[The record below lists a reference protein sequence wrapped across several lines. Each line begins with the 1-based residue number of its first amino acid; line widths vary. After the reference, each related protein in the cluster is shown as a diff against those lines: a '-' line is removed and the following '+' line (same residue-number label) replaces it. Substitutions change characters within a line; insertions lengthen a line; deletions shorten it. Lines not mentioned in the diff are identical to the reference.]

1 MSIQKVAHSRTN
13 VIESIIPSELLKQIA
28 KNGNEH
34 QKDIALHSLF
44 LSGFIRGKRS
54 VLGNIAFAVS
64 VPAGQKRRTIYDMH
78 NGSNNNA
85 LPGELVRGEG
95 DPESSDIAV
104 NEAYDGAGATYDF
117 YKDIF
122 DRNSLDG
129 NGLRMDSSVHFDV
142 NYDNAFWDG
151 KQMVYGDGDGDIFRK
166 GCFTNCIDVI
176 GHEMTHGVTQYE
188 SDLYYQDQSG
198 ALNESF
204 SDVMGI
210 QVKQRVLNQTA
221 EQADWLIGA
230 GIFTPK
236 INGVALR
243 SMKAPGTAYDDP
255 VLGGRDPQPA
265 RMNDYVKMDTDDG
278 GVHINSG
285 IPNHAFYLVAVE
297 IGGYAWEKAG
307 KIWYNAFLHGRIKSK
322 ATFKD
327 AANATSKVAGELFGI
342 GSAEQKAVK
351 DGWAGVDIKVK

>member
-1 MSIQKVAHSRTN
+1 MSIQRGTYRRAYAF
-13 VIESIIPSELLKQIA
+13 ESIIPSELLKTIA
-28 KNGNEH
+28 KNGNERE
-34 QKDIALHSLF
+34 QDVALHSIS

-54 VLGNIAFAVS
+54 VVGQIALAAV
-64 VPAGQKRRTIYDMH
+64 VPAGQKRRTVYDMH
-78 NGSNNNA
+78 NNSNTDD
-85 LPGELVRGEG
+85 LPGELVRAEG
-95 DPESSDIAV
+95 DPASSDVAV
-104 NEAYDGAGATYDF
+104 NEAYDGAGDTYDF

-122 DRNSLDG
+122 DRNSIDG
-129 NGLRMDSSVHFDV
+129 NGLRLDSSVHFDKD
-142 NYDNAFWDG
+142 YDNAFWDG
-151 KQMVYGDGDGDIFRK
+151 KQMVYGDGDGDLFQR

-188 SDLYYQDQSG
+188 SNLYYQGQSG

-210 QVKQRVLNQTA
+210 QVKQRVLGQTA

-230 GIFTPK
+230 GMFTSK
-236 INGVALR
+236 VNGVALR

-255 VLGGRDPQPA
+255 VLGKDPQPA
-265 RMNDYVKMDTDDG
+265 SMKNYVKTTRDSG

-285 IPNHAFYLVAVE
+285 IPNHAFYLVATE

-307 KIWYNAFLHGRIKSK
+307 KIWYNAFLRGRIRSK
-322 ATFKD
+322 ATFQN
-327 AANATSKVAGELFGI
+327 AANATFKVAGELFGT